1 MAAGCLQDI
10 PGVGVES
17 QGEGLSVSAKTL
29 QPGGRRVPLQQKGKA
44 GPKVGRKPGKC
55 SSESQRNREFKE
67 WVPGQFDD
75 EAGAGVGGWPF
86 NKWC

>member
-29 QPGGRRVPLQQKGKA
+29 QPGGRRVPLQEKGKA
-44 GPKVGRKPGKC
+44 GTQSGKKTRQVFFRKSK
-55 SSESQRNREFKE
+55 EQR
-67 WVPGQFDD
+67 V
-75 EAGAGVGGWPF
+75 
-86 NKWC
+86 